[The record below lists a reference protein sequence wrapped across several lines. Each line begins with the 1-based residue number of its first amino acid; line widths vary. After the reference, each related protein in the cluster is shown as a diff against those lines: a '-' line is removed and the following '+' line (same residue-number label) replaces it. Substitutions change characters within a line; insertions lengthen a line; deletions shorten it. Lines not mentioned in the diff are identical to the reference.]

1 MEIKV
6 LGIGCPKCKTL
17 EKNTRDA
24 VAELGLD
31 ANVSKVENIIK
42 IMAYGVLNTPG
53 LVVDEKLVMSGRLP
67 SASELKKLLTQ

>member
-6 LGIGCPKCKTL
+6 LGTGCPKCKTL

-31 ANVSKVENIIK
+31 ANVSKVEDIIK
-42 IMAYGVLNTPG
+42 IMAYGVLSTPG